1 VTCLHFCLRKKSRV
15 KSTIA
20 PCASEMS
27 VILKEKADAARK
39 KLIPKKSGE
48 RYHKEIEIF
57 TNRRNIN
64 RVDKIDEDVMLA
76 VSIRF

>member
-1 VTCLHFCLRKKSRV
+1 
-15 KSTIA
+15 
-20 PCASEMS
+20 MS